1 MNNLVLEIMKL
12 ALEINT
18 EEKNTIICNFNGHCL
33 GFECSLYEN
42 GWKEYTNPDFRK
54 IVFFDMEGTSEKLN
68 EILRYL
74 KILKN

>member
-33 GFECSLYEN
+33 VFECSVYEN
-42 GWKEYTNPDFRK
+42 GWKEYTDPDFRK
-54 IVFFDMEGTSEKLN
+54 IVFLDMEGTSEKLN

-74 KILKN
+74 KNLKN